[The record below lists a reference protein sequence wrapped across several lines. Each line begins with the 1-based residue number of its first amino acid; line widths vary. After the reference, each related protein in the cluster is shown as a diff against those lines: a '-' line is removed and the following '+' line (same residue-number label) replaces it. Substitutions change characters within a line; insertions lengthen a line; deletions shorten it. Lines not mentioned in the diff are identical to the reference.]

1 MTHHTWKHRFETAL
15 RNKNW
20 KKILLHD
27 MVEYSW
33 LGGWYIA
40 LEGDPSFWIIGVTGA
55 LVIHFIV
62 FEAIDAL
69 HEKIKHTHKHIPTW
83 LHWIFEPEN

>member
-1 MTHHTWKHRFETAL
+1 MTHHTWNHRFKTAL

-20 KKILLHD
+20 KKITAHQL
-27 MVEYSW
+27 VEYSW

-40 LEGDPSFWIIGVTGA
+40 LEGDPMFWPIGIAGA
-55 LVIHFIV
+55 VIIHFIV

-69 HEKIKHTHKHIPTW
+69 QRKVENGKESKI
-83 LHWIFEPEN
+83 